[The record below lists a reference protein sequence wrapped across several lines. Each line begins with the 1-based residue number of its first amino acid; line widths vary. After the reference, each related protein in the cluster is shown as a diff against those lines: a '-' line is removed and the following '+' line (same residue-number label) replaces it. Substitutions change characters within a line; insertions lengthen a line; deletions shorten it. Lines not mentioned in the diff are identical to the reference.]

1 MSSLND
7 NPPAQ
12 QPLFK
17 LSPQRCWYIVGLIS
31 TVALINYFD
40 RQSLSVVAP
49 RFQAELHLSDAGYG
63 HVVSL
68 FLLASAFSY
77 AVAGFLTDWLGT
89 RASMALFVGWWSLA
103 EAVTAFVRTVPQLA
117 AARFCLGLGE
127 PGLWVAAPKAVGE
140 IFPKKDHALAIG
152 VYTLGST
159 VGAVAAL
166 PAIAAITTHLP
177 WKWVFILDGCVGLL
191 WLPFWL
197 QAYPKRKRQAA
208 LDAQSRAAQS
218 TTPRVSQGTLLKD
231 VLSHAKTWKFMIAR
245 GITDP
250 VWFFYL
256 FWFPKYLLSAR
267 GLTLAHVASIGWL
280 VYLFAGVGTLLGGLV
295 SGWLIRSGF
304 VPALAYRRTML
315 LCAVLLPLSPLAG
328 LVPSA
333 LIGVCIASLIALAHM
348 AWLVTLSSAV
358 IDLFPSAEV
367 GKAFGLI
374 AAGSAFGG
382 MISTEIVAYTVM
394 HYGYLPL
401 FFLMMFL
408 HPAALLMLWTTF
420 NEKVAAMDSLTLSA
434 PQ

>member
-1 MSSLND
+1 MSSRD
-7 NPPAQ
+7 AMSPSQ
-12 QPLFK
+12 ETPLFM
-17 LSPQRCWYIVGLIS
+17 SPWRSWYVAALIS
-31 TVALINYFD
+31 AVAFINYFD

-49 RFQAELHLSDAGYG
+49 RFQAELHLSDTGYG

-77 AVAGFLTDWLGT
+77 AVAGFITDWLGT
-89 RASMALFVGWWSLA
+89 KASMALFVGWWSAA
-103 EAVTAFVRTVPQLA
+103 EAATAFVRSATQLA
-117 AARFCLGLGE
+117 TARFCLGLGE

-140 IFPKKDHALAIG
+140 IFPKKDQTLAIG

-166 PAIAAITTHLP
+166 PAIAAITSHLP
-177 WKWVFILDGCVGLL
+177 WKWVFILDGCIGLL

-197 QAYPKRKRQAA
+197 QAYPRRNRKIALAA
-208 LDAQSRAAQS
+208 LIGAEQPPA
-218 TTPRVSQGTLLKD
+218 PRVSQVALLKD
-231 VLSHAKTWKFMIAR
+231 VLSRAKTWKFIVAR

-250 VWFFYL
+250 VWYFFL

-267 GLTLAHVASIGWL
+267 SLTLEHVARIGWM
-280 VYLFAGVGTLLGGLV
+280 VYLFAGAGTLLGGLV
-295 SGWLIRSGF
+295 SGWLIRRGS

-315 LCAVLLPLSPLAG
+315 LCAALLPLSPLAG

-333 LIGVCIASLIALAHM
+333 LIGVYIASFIAMAHM

-358 IDLFPSAEV
+358 IDLFPSTQV

-374 AAGSAFGG
+374 AAGSGFGG
-382 MISTEIVAYTVM
+382 MASTEIVAYIVM
-394 HYGYLPL
+394 HCGYLPL

-408 HPAALLMLWTTF
+408 HPAALLLLWTTF
-420 NEKVAAMDSLTLSA
+420 NEKTADEAAA
-434 PQ
+434 A